1 MSELTGRLRSVSG
14 EVAATEASFEIN
26 GSLGFIGG
34 MGSLP
39 LLWAFMAQKVLKFL
53 LLRDCAEVEADGS
66 EEAMGKCRAVAMVSG
81 VGFAF
86 LFVFSVVKIPEM
98 EWWWRLGVV
107 GRVIDGSL
115 GQSNLLGWMYGS

>member
-1 MSELTGRLRSVSG
+1 VSELTGRLRSVSG

-34 MGSLP
+34 KGSLP

-66 EEAMGKCRAVAMVSG
+66 EDAMGKCRAVAMVSG
-81 VGFAF
+81 VGLVF
-86 LFVFSVVKIPEM
+86 LLIVKCVLCSEDP
-98 EWWWRLGVV
+98 RNGVV
-107 GRVIDGSL
+107 EEIGGS
-115 GQSNLLGWMYGS
+115 GSGHRWLTGPI